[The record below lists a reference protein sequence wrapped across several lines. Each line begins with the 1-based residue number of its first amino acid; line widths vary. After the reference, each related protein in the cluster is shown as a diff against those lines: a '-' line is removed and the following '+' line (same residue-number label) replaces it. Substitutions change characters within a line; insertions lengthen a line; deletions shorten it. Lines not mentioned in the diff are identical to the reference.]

1 MAAAETQALF
11 EQLTILLLLAIGS
24 HFLFRRF
31 HQPTIIGEIAVGIV
45 LGPSVVGNA
54 ALGPYRLVFDPAV
67 VATLAV
73 LGSIFL
79 LFLIGLDF
87 DFRAVY
93 TPRNIAVAF
102 GGVVLP
108 LVVGFGTAL
117 YLAPTTSIGVNG
129 TRFTMGLFVG
139 ATFTATSVAITAA
152 VLLEFNFLKDP
163 VAQTILGAAVVD
175 DVLGLIVLSV
185 VVGTSAG
192 RVSALDLAI
201 LLAEAVGFLAIGMAA
216 GVYVFRRIVLRIQ
229 AEGAR
234 LGLPHSG
241 FLVAMAIT
249 FLFALTAESIGLSA
263 VVGAFLA
270 GSVFAGAAFRKD
282 FSEGARHLVCRLL
295 LEKKKALPLRA
306 RVTVPSAS
314 PVAAVIAAMRSFV
327 MAAATPVIYARAAH
341 DPPPFRPPPTGF
353 LVGRGFT
360 SLSTTSGASCCR
372 GPGCAG
378 LPEGGVCAAAA
389 LRRECSDGA
398 G

>member
-54 ALGPYRLVFDPAV
+54 ALGPYRLVFDPTV

-108 LVVGFGTAL
+108 L
-117 YLAPTTSIGVNG
+117 
-129 TRFTMGLFVG
+129 
-139 ATFTATSVAITAA
+139 
-152 VLLEFNFLKDP
+152 
-163 VAQTILGAAVVD
+163 
-175 DVLGLIVLSV
+175 
-185 VVGTSAG
+185 
-192 RVSALDLAI
+192 
-201 LLAEAVGFLAIGMAA
+201 
-216 GVYVFRRIVLRIQ
+216 
-229 AEGAR
+229 
-234 LGLPHSG
+234 SG

-282 FSEGARHLVCRLL
+282 FSEGARHLAAVFTPIFFVSLGL
-295 LEKKKALPLRA
+295 Q
-306 RVTVPSAS
+306 VNVPA
-314 PVAAVIAAMRSFV
+314 VAAQ
-327 MAAATPVIYARAAH
+327 
-341 DPPPFRPPPTGF
+341 TG
-353 LVGRGFT
+353 LIP
-360 SLSTTSGASCCR
+360 L
-372 GPGCAG
+372 
-378 LPEGGVCAAAA
+378 AAA
-389 LRRECSDGA
+389 LTV
-398 G
+398 

>member
-11 EQLTILLLLAIGS
+11 EQLTILLLLATGS

-45 LGPSVVGNA
+45 LGPSLVGNA

-129 TRFTMGLFVG
+129 TRFTMALFVG

-163 VAQTILGAAVVD
+163 VAQTILGAAGGD
-175 DVLGLIVLSV
+175 GVLRLIFLSL

-192 RVSALDLAI
+192 RGGGPGPPRLPSPTPGVFSLR
-201 LLAEAVGFLAIGMAA
+201 MAA
-216 GVYVFRRIVLRIQ
+216 RAL
-229 AEGAR
+229 
-234 LGLPHSG
+234 
-241 FLVAMAIT
+241 
-249 FLFALTAESIGLSA
+249 LF
-263 VVGAFLA
+263 
-270 GSVFAGAAFRKD
+270 
-282 FSEGARHLVCRLL
+282 
-295 LEKKKALPLRA
+295 P
-306 RVTVPSAS
+306 RV
-314 PVAAVIAAMRSFV
+314 
-327 MAAATPVIYARAAH
+327 
-341 DPPPFRPPPTGF
+341 PPPHPPP
-353 LVGRGFT
+353 
-360 SLSTTSGASCCR
+360 
-372 GPGCAG
+372 
-378 LPEGGVCAAAA
+378 
-389 LRRECSDGA
+389 
-398 G
+398 

>member
-11 EQLTILLLLAIGS
+11 EQLTILLLLATGS

-45 LGPSVVGNA
+45 LGPSLVGNA

-108 LVVGFGTAL
+108 LVVG
-117 YLAPTTSIGVNG
+117 
-129 TRFTMGLFVG
+129 
-139 ATFTATSVAITAA
+139 
-152 VLLEFNFLKDP
+152 
-163 VAQTILGAAVVD
+163 
-175 DVLGLIVLSV
+175 
-185 VVGTSAG
+185 
-192 RVSALDLAI
+192 
-201 LLAEAVGFLAIGMAA
+201 
-216 GVYVFRRIVLRIQ
+216 IQ
-229 AEGAR
+229 AEGKK

-241 FLVAMAIT
+241 FLIAMAIT

-270 GSVFAGAAFRKD
+270 GSVFAGAAFQKD
-282 FSEGARHLVCRLL
+282 FSEGARHLAAVFTPIFFVSLGL
-295 LEKKKALPLRA
+295 Q
-306 RVTVPSAS
+306 VNVPA
-314 PVAAVIAAMRSFV
+314 VAAQI
-327 MAAATPVIYARAAH
+327 
-341 DPPPFRPPPTGF
+341 
-353 LVGRGFT
+353 
-360 SLSTTSGASCCR
+360 
-372 GPGCAG
+372 G
-378 LPEGGVCAAAA
+378 LIPLAAA
-389 LRRECSDGA
+389 LTVVAVITKVIGCSLPARLAKMTAHEAVAIGWGMTPRGEVGLIVAVAALTAGVIGDALFSVIVFVLILVTILPTPLFKRALRAVERERRPADESSSDVAETKPRG